1 MTGFDLVS
9 GASPVVKAFLA
20 GSMSGT
26 CSTIL
31 FQPLDVVKTRLQ
43 LCPSPSSRHSM
54 AAEIKLIN
62 QTDGVPGLWRGLYPS
77 LCRTVPGVGLYFA
90 SMHWMRNTVCEGKPS
105 VLQSMVIGG
114 AARTFAGSVMI
125 PFTVIKTRM
134 ESGTFQYRS
143 VSGALTHI
151 LSSEGVRGLGRGLGP
166 TLVRDVPFSGLYLA
180 FYDIL
185 KSKCPAWLSSSSPEC
200 SHMMAGLG
208 AGLLASIVTQPADVV
223 KTRMQTSSMVGLGR
237 AVRTLY
243 SEAGVAAFSA
253 GLAPRMLRRTVMA
266 ALAWTV
272 YERINTTLSLK

>member
-1 MTGFDLVS
+1 MTGSDLVS

-43 LCPSPSSRHSM
+43 VCPSPTGRHSM
-54 AAEIKLIN
+54 AAEIKLVT
-62 QTDGVPGLWRGLYPS
+62 QTEGIPGLWRGLRAS

-105 VLQSMVIGG
+105 TLQSMVIGG
-114 AARTFAGSVMI
+114 TARTVAGSVMI
-125 PFTVIKTRM
+125 PFTVVKTRM

-143 VSGALTHI
+143 VTAAISHI
-151 LSSEGVRGLGRGLGP
+151 LSTEGVRGLARGLGP

-180 FYDIL
+180 FYDVL
-185 KSKCPAWLSSSSPEC
+185 KSKSPAWLSSSSPEC
-200 SHMMAGLG
+200 AHMVAGLG

-223 KTRMQTSSMVGLGR
+223 KTRMQTSSIPGLGR
-237 AVRTLY
+237 AVTTLY
-243 SEAGVAAFSA
+243 TEAGCRAFTV

>member
-1 MTGFDLVS
+1 MTGFELVS

-43 LCPSPSSRHSM
+43 ICPRPSSM
-54 AAEIKLIN
+54 TAEIKLIN
-62 QTDGVPGLWRGLYPS
+62 QTDGLPGLWRGLYPS

-105 VLQSMVIGG
+105 ALQSMMIGCT
-114 AARTFAGSVMI
+114 ARTFAGSVMI
-125 PFTVIKTRM
+125 PFTVVKTRM
-134 ESGTFQYRS
+134 ESGTYQYRS
-143 VSGALTHI
+143 VTAAITHI
-151 LSSEGVRGLGRGLGP
+151 LRNEGVRGLARGLGP

-180 FYDIL
+180 FYDVL

-200 SHMMAGLG
+200 AHMMAGLG
-208 AGLLASIVTQPADVV
+208 AGILASIVTQPADVV
-223 KTRMQTSSMVGLGR
+223 KTRMQTSSMTGLSR

-243 SEAGVAAFSA
+243 SEAGVTAFTA